1 MLVTS
6 YLDLKNPGTMPEHL
20 VKELEEAKNKPIVYD
35 EDCPPLSVERMREHV
50 IGILKKKET
59 EIVVG

>member
-1 MLVTS
+1 MLVRTKI
-6 YLDLKNPGTMPEHL
+6 DLSKPL
-20 VKELEEAKNKPIVYD
+20 VLTDEEERQLEELTNYPIVFD
-35 EDCPPLSVERMREHV
+35 EDCPPLSVERMREHL